1 MWRRLTAPI
10 LLPLVPLVTACS
22 TVVPV
27 HSPAEYIPL
36 KAPSTVWVTK
46 TDNSTLRLLSPQV
59 ITDTLSGFVE
69 GEYVEMPLSS
79 VQSMRAR
86 QATPGRTALLVGGI
100 TVAGAIGVYLTIG
113 RASGVACVEPPGGSG
128 SDEAVC

>member
-1 MWRRLTAPI
+1 MLRHLTAAT
-10 LLPLVPLVTACS
+10 LLPLVPLATACS
-22 TVVPV
+22 TVVTVP
-27 HSPAEYIPL
+27 SPAEFILL

-46 TDNSTLRLLSPQV
+46 TDNSTLRLQSPRV
-59 ITDTLSGFVE
+59 ITDTLSGFVG
-69 GEYVEMPLSS
+69 GEYVEIPLSS

-113 RASGVACVEPPGGSG
+113 RASGVACEEPPGGSG